1 MSETFR
7 AMKTVL
13 RRIWMPRLL
22 LAVVMFWSLC
32 ALLLDGWGK
41 TRVPHGSYTVIIVA
55 GCRVYPDGR
64 PSPALEWRV
73 RKAVEMWKQKAAPG
87 IVFTGGVG
95 QYPPAEAEASA
106 RLAESLGVPR
116 AAMVLEDQSTS
127 TLENAR
133 NAAAKLE
140 EAGKAR
146 VLLVTDAYH
155 VFRARRL
162 FGRYFGEVDAVGST
176 YGVWSRIRGAYR
188 EVLALV
194 KCVMFPSA
202 EGAFGWRGNP

>member
-1 MSETFR
+1 MSELFR
-7 AMKTVL
+7 AIKAVL

-22 LAVVMFWSLC
+22 LAVLLLWSLC

-41 TRVPHGSYTVIIVA
+41 TRVPHGLYSVIIVA

-73 RKAVEMWKQKAAPG
+73 HKAVELWKQQAAPR
-87 IVFTGGVG
+87 IVFTGGLG

-106 RLAESLGVPR
+106 LLAESLGVPR
-116 AAMVLEDQSTS
+116 AAMVLEEESTS

-155 VFRARRL
+155 VFRARHL
-162 FGRYFGEVDAVGST
+162 FARYFGEVDAVGST
-176 YGVWSRIRGAYR
+176 YGVWSRVRGAYR

-194 KCVMFPSA
+194 KCVLVPSA
-202 EGAFGWRGNP
+202 EGAVWSRDNP